1 MDKLNENVVE
11 ARGKMT
17 QDIIFKLSFDS
28 SNSQSVKVTEEM
40 NIKIWNLRMG
50 HLNFQSLV
58 LSSKHNLMNGLP
70 YIKNDDELCEDFIF
84 GKQHIESFSN
94 RTHKAREHI
103 TIVHLYLYGPM
114 ETMSFGRTRN
124 FITFIDD

>member
-28 SNSQSVKVTEEM
+28 SNSHSVKVTEET

-70 YIKNDDELCEDFIF
+70 YINNDDELCEGFIF
-84 GKQHIESFSN
+84 GKQH
-94 RTHKAREHI
+94 T
-103 TIVHLYLYGPM
+103 
-114 ETMSFGRTRN
+114 
-124 FITFIDD
+124 